1 MKTKNPLPDGMDV
14 LLRQLRLPGFL
25 LHYEALATTAEQHAY
40 SFPQYLRALAE
51 IEIEE
56 RSRRR
61 IERNLRASYLPSDK
75 TLETLNLARF
85 DTKVRRQFAS
95 LRDGKFVDNAVNVLA
110 FGLPGRGKSHLLCAL
125 GHELIHQGHKVLF
138 TATFGLV
145 QRLLIAKRDLRLE
158 AELRRLDKFDAV
170 LIDDLG
176 YVQQSREEME
186 VLFTFLAERYERR
199 SVLISSNLVF
209 SQWDQIF
216 KDAMTTA
223 AAIDRVVHHAVIIEM
238 TGPSMRTEQ
247 ALLNQETMP

>member
-1 MKTKNPLPDGMDV
+1 LKTKNTNPDGLDI
-14 LLRQLRLPGFL
+14 LLRTLKLPSFL
-25 LHYEALATTAEQHAY
+25 LHYEDLATTAEQHAH

-61 IERNLRASYLPSDK
+61 IERNLRASYLPADK
-75 TLETLNLARF
+75 TLDTLVLERF
-85 DTKVRRQFAS
+85 DTKVRRQFGS
-95 LRDGKFVDNAVNVLA
+95 LRDGKFVDSAVNVLA

-138 TATFGLV
+138 TATFSLV

-223 AAIDRVVHHAVIIEM
+223 AAIDRVVHHAVIIEII
-238 TGPSMRTEQ
+238 GPSMREEQ
-247 ALLNQETMP
+247 ALANQEAMP